1 MRNIHENKG
10 EFDLLYQIPQIL
22 YSSIISTIII
32 SLLKKFALSEK
43 YLVILKQ
50 IKTYDKSIVQSQKV
64 KRNLIL
70 KFISFVFISF
80 ILMLFFWYYIAVFC
94 GIFINTQLILF
105 KDTLIS
111 LLLSMIY
118 PFGLCLFPGICRIS
132 ALKAE
137 KKDEK
142 YLYKF
147 SGFMTLIP

>member
-1 MRNIHENKG
+1 MHNIHENKG